1 MNDQPDAPAAPQL
14 YLITPVGAEPSV
26 VSPMLAEIIER
37 FEVACIRIPGGG
49 DAAQLGRMADTVR
62 ELAHANDIA
71 VVIEDHIKL
80 AQQHGLDGVHLLKP
94 SGKNIRLARQELGP
108 DAIVGA
114 YCGAS
119 RHEGISAAEA
129 GADYVSFGPMGETAL
144 GHGERAALDL
154 FEWWSEVIEVP
165 IIAEGALTAELVAK
179 FGPVTDFFA
188 VGEEIWAADDP
199 LAALKA
205 LLAPLG

>member
-1 MNDQPDAPAAPQL
+1 MNDLPDAPTAPQL

-26 VSPMLAEIIER
+26 LSPMLADIIER
-37 FEVACIRIPGGG
+37 FAVACIRIPGGG

-71 VVIEDHIKL
+71 VVIEDHIQL

-94 SGKNIRLARQELGP
+94 TGKNIRLARQELGP

-114 YCGAS
+114 FCGAS

-129 GADYVSFGPMGETAL
+129 GADYVSFGPVRPTGLGAGEVA
-144 GHGERAALDL
+144 EADL
-154 FEWWSEVIEVP
+154 FAWWSEMIEVP
-165 IIAEGALTAELVAK
+165 VVAEGGLDAATIGKLA
-179 FGPVTDFFA
+179 PVTDFFA
-188 VGEEIWAADDP
+188 IGTEIWSADSP
-199 LAALKA
+199 ETALSH
-205 LLAPLG
+205 LWR